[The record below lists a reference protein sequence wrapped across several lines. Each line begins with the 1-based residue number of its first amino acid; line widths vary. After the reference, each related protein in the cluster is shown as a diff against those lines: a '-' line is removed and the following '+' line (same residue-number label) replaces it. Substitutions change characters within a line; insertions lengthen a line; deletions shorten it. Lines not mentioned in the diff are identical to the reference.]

1 METNNQKNGG
11 NNGSATFAV
20 SYATSYGASGAYM
33 YFQTEGA
40 EYEIDHAYITNNTY
54 AVLSMTNGD
63 RVLEKNSPMKIRIG
77 SNSQSKVLIQREQL
91 QEKSNFI
98 WQISVHKMQPA
109 FLLMETGRFNPTGQ
123 STSTQF

>member
-1 METNNQKNGG
+1 MQRFYGDDNQKNGG

-20 SYATSYGASGAYM
+20 SYATSYGTSGAYM

-63 RVLEKNSPMKIRIG
+63 GFGKNSPMKIKIG
-77 SNSQSKVLIQREQL
+77 SNSQSKVLIRREQL

-109 FLLMETGRFNPTGQ
+109 FLLNGNG
-123 STSTQF
+123 